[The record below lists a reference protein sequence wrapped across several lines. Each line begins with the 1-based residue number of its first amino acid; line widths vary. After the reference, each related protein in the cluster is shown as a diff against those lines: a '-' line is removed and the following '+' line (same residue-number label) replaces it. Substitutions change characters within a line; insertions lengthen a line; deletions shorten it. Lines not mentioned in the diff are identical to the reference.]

1 MKRIQC
7 LKDLNNLAGDISDDF
22 LDYLSCEFYSL
33 YEYLSNGEKL
43 VNFLLPK
50 YQNML
55 ILEGEDEI
63 NNFMNHSLD
72 LEFVEEVE
80 LNEATIIRMGKNIDE
95 DIQLNYAMKKLKKEF
110 IEFIR
115 GIFYD

>member
-1 MKRIQC
+1 
-7 LKDLNNLAGDISDDF
+7 
-22 LDYLSCEFYSL
+22 
-33 YEYLSNGEKL
+33 
-43 VNFLLPK
+43 
-50 YQNML
+50 ML

-95 DIQLNYAMKKLKKEF
+95 DIQLNYAMKKLKKS
-110 IEFIR
+110 IYRIYQ
-115 GIFYD
+115 GDIL